1 MEIERK
7 FKIKSLPDLDKYEYR
22 VIEQGYLCTDP
33 VMRVRKEDDKY
44 YMTYK
49 GRGFLEREE
58 YNLPLNKESYE
69 HLVKKA
75 DGVIITKNRYLI
87 PYGEHTIELDVF
99 KGAHEGL
106 IIAEVEFETK
116 EKALAFEAPDW
127 FGDDV
132 TEDPSFTNSYISKNP
147 LKK

>member
-127 FGDDV
+127 FAEDV
-132 TEDPSFTNSYISKNP
+132 TEDPSFTNSNLSKTP
-147 LKK
+147 LK

>member
-58 YNLPLNKESYE
+58 YNLPLNESAFL
-69 HLVKKA
+69 HLLPKKSEDEFADEFNKVKYHYWDLFLNK
-75 DGVIITKNRYLI
+75 L
-87 PYGEHTIELDVF
+87 L
-99 KGAHEGL
+99 
-106 IIAEVEFETK
+106 
-116 EKALAFEAPDW
+116 
-127 FGDDV
+127 
-132 TEDPSFTNSYISKNP
+132 
-147 LKK
+147 

>member
-75 DGVIITKNRYLI
+75 DGIIITKNRYLI

-116 EKALAFEAPDW
+116 EKALAFQAPDW
-127 FGDDV
+127 FAEDV
-132 TEDPSFTNSYISKNP
+132 TEDPSFTNSYLSKTP
-147 LKK
+147 LK

>member
-116 EKALAFEAPDW
+116 EKALAFQAPDW
-127 FGDDV
+127 FAEDV
-132 TEDPSFTNSYISKNP
+132 TEDPSYTNSNLSRKP
-147 LKK
+147 LQ

>member
-7 FKIKSLPDLDKYEYR
+7 FKIKSLPDLNKYEYR

-49 GRGFLEREE
+49 GKGFLEREE

-116 EKALAFEAPDW
+116 EKALAFVAPDW
-127 FGDDV
+127 FAEDV
-132 TEDPSFTNSYISKNP
+132 TEDPGYTNSNLSKKP
-147 LKK
+147 LK

>member
-69 HLVKKA
+69 HLLKKA
-75 DGVIITKNRYLI
+75 DGVIITKMRYLI

-127 FGDDV
+127 FAEDV
-132 TEDPSFTNSYISKNP
+132 TKNPDYTNSNLSRKP
-147 LKK
+147 LR

>member
-116 EKALAFEAPDW
+116 EKALAFQAPDW
-127 FGDDV
+127 FAEDV
-132 TEDPSFTNSYISKNP
+132 TEDPSFTNSNLSKTP
-147 LKK
+147 LK

>member
-33 VMRVRKEDDKY
+33 VMRVRKENDKF

-116 EKALAFEAPDW
+116 EKALAFQAPDW
-127 FGDDV
+127 FAEDV
-132 TEDPSFTNSYISKNP
+132 TEDPSYTNSNLSRKP
-147 LKK
+147 LQ

>member
-116 EKALAFEAPDW
+116 EKALAFQAPDW
-127 FGDDV
+127 FSEDV
-132 TEDPSFTNSYISKNP
+132 TEDPSYTNSNLSRKP
-147 LKK
+147 LQ